1 LAGSLG
7 ELGLEHGVGF
17 GGGGVEEEGADGVE
31 VFGLAADVL
40 ADGLDVAEVG
50 VEGGFAGVD
59 GGGAEGV
66 APGPDGVAG
75 APSRGEITR
84 RGSQPQRGI

>member
-1 LAGSLG
+1 VES
-7 ELGLEHGVGF
+7 

-40 ADGLDVAEVG
+40 ADGLDVAEVA
-50 VEGGFAGVD
+50 VEGGFAAVD

-66 APGPDGVAG
+66 VHELDGGRLGGRIGRRWCGRA
-75 APSRGEITR
+75 R
-84 RGSQPQRGI
+84 RGRAGTW